1 MNDDRLE
8 EILNSMG
15 VEGIPA
21 EARKIAQET
30 FNNFS
35 ESLKQSAQ
43 PQRTFLLQ
51 HIMRSKIT
59 KLAAA
64 AVIIMAVLVGIH
76 QFGGSIDGS
85 AVALA
90 RVVDNIRRMPW
101 LHQVAK
107 GLVKGEQVILEQW
120 VSFDSKI
127 FATKRSSGSIEYRNL
142 TELREYFYDPCS
154 QTITIS
160 RIKEKDYSPFQGIA
174 SQASYLDGVIK
185 TLGDEGGEVTK
196 RSDKYKGKV
205 VDVYEISFSEH
216 PAFETSHLKL
226 FVDPEK
232 YLVIG
237 EHVKA
242 TDKDGKVLMDCKIEL
257 DYPQN
262 GPGSI
267 YELGVPSSAKVV
279 CPEKEKTAFQVVF
292 EEAITAIDARESW
305 PAPRDLVITYW
316 EARAAKNYGEMA
328 ILWPG
333 STLWNRELE
342 DEKPAECVFG
352 DVQATEFEAN
362 IIVPY
367 ASKEYYEQNHT
378 YNLKMRLSNEKSAK
392 GRYYIVSGN

>member
-8 EILNSMG
+8 EILNSIG
-15 VEGIPA
+15 AEEIPA
-21 EARKIAQET
+21 EAHKIAQDAS
-30 FNNFS
+30 NNFNKFLRQPS
-35 ESLKQSAQ
+35 QPAKPSL
-43 PQRTFLLQ
+43 LEL
-51 HIMRSKIT
+51 IMRSRTT

-76 QFGGSIDGS
+76 QFGGSIDDS

-279 CPEKEKTAFQVVF
+279 WPEKEKTAFQVVF

-316 EARAAKNYGEMA
+316 EARAAKNYGDMA

-333 STLWNRELE
+333 SALWNRELQ

-378 YNLKMRLSNEKSAK
+378 CNLKMRLSNEKSAK